1 MRSPLLKARLMQV
14 TSRSMKSDTR
24 LIQDER
30 RTPVARKALAR
41 GAGGLFAVLAVVLAG
56 CATHEPAPDYRRLS
70 AAEGRAL
77 VAQHLP
83 ANIPDRSGWAT
94 DIYAA
99 IAAMD
104 IPATAENICAAVAI
118 TEQESS
124 FRADPSVPGLAG
136 IAWKEIEKQAER
148 IGVPM
153 LAVRA
158 ALLLSSPNGRSYS
171 ERIDAVKTEKQLS
184 GIFEDFI
191 SMVPMGRTFFADRNP
206 VRTGGPMQVSIAF
219 AESHAAA
226 KAYPYPIAGSIR
238 HEVFTRRG
246 GMYFGIAH
254 LLDYPASYSSPIYR
268 FADFNAG
275 HYSSRNAAF
284 QRAATLASGIPLAL
298 DGDLLR
304 YDKGRPAPEAGSTEL
319 ALRVL
324 GKRLDMSNA
333 QIRRDLELGR
343 TLEFEQSRLHAR
355 LFALAERAAGKPLS
369 RAVLPNIQLQSPKI
383 TRKLTTE
390 WFANRVATR
399 HRACLARGSASAH
412 SAMAQ

>member
-1 MRSPLLKARLMQV
+1 MDEAARAPEYRPL
-14 TSRSMKSDTR
+14 T
-24 LIQDER
+24 
-30 RTPVARKALAR
+30 
-41 GAGGLFAVLAVVLAG
+41 
-56 CATHEPAPDYRRLS
+56 

-83 ANIPDRSGWAT
+83 TNIAERSGWAT

-104 IPATAENICAAVAI
+104 IPATAENICAAIAI

-124 FRADPSVPGLAG
+124 FRADPAVPGLSG

-158 ALLLSSPNGRSYS
+158 ALLISSPNGRSYS
-171 ERIDAVKTEKQLS
+171 DRIDGVKTEKQLS
-184 GIFEDFI
+184 GIFEDFMG
-191 SMVPMGRTFFADRNP
+191 MVPMGRTFFAERNP
-206 VRTGGPMQVSIAF
+206 VRTGGPMQVSITF
-219 AESHAAA
+219 AEAHTAS
-226 KAYPYPIAGSIR
+226 KGYPYRTAGTIR

-254 LLDYPASYSSPIYR
+254 LLDYPASYDSPVYR

-284 QRAATLASGIPLAL
+284 QKAVTLASGIPLAL

-304 YDKGRPAPEAGSTEL
+304 YEKGRPAPEAGNTEL

-324 GKRLDMSNA
+324 AKRLDMSAA
-333 QIRRDLELGR
+333 QIRSDLELG
-343 TLEFEQSRLHAR
+343 TSFDFEKSRLYSRVFKLADGLAGRR
-355 LFALAERAAGKPLS
+355 LP
-369 RAVLPNIQLQSPKI
+369 RAVLPNILLQSPKI

-399 HRACLARGSASAH
+399 HRTCLARGAA
-412 SAMAQ
+412 AAT